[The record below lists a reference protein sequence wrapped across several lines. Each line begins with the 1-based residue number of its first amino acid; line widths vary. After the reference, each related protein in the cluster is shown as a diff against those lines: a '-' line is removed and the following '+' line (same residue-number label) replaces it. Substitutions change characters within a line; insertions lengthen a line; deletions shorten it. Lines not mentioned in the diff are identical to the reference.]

1 MNVTGAERIEAV
13 ELEDTVTGARSLL
26 PVSGLFIAIGHSP
39 ATDFL
44 RSSGIALDE
53 KGYIALSTRSC
64 ATNFDGVLRQ
74 AMSQMRI
81 IDKRSLQREW
91 DVKQRSNPSDGFR
104 LKACIDRK
112 TYAGVTVLLTLSSRS

>member
-1 MNVTGAERIEAV
+1 MANPLLESAVEAV

-64 ATNFDGVLRQ
+64 ATNFDGVFAAGDVADAHYRQ
-74 AMSQMRI
+74 A
-81 IDKRSLQREW
+81 
-91 DVKQRSNPSDGFR
+91 VT
-104 LKACIDRK
+104 A
-112 TYAGVTVLLTLSSRS
+112 AGMGCQAALESERWLSAQGVH